1 MIYLTTFFLTLFL
14 THVARALPRGC
25 HDIISSE
32 TDTNQH
38 DFAYGDRQVALIPS
52 PLKAT
57 FDQTY
62 DNPNGSLNGVACYGL
77 ASTYPTFGN
86 IPHFPYIGGAYDIA
100 SNFTNCGSCWR
111 IINQANNAWI
121 YITAIDTA
129 GAGFNIAE
137 EAFKA
142 LNNGELGNTLIVDAQ
157 KVSSQPC

>member
-1 MIYLTTFFLTLFL
+1 MIYLTTFFLTLLL
-14 THVARALPRGC
+14 THITCALPRGC
-25 HDIISSE
+25 HDLISPE

-38 DFAYGDRQVALIPS
+38 DFTYGDAQVALIPS

-62 DNPNGSLNGVACYGL
+62 DNPSGSLNGTACYGIS
-77 ASTYPTFGN
+77 STYPIFGS
-86 IPHFPYIGGAYDIA
+86 IPGFPYIGGAYDIA
-100 SNFTNCGSCWR
+100 GNFTNCGSCWR
-111 IINQANNAWI
+111 IINQANNVWI

-137 EAFKA
+137 EAFKT

-157 KVSSQPC
+157 KVSPFPC